1 MNRRNAV
8 LALMALGSATFAAL
22 AQQPGKV
29 WRVGVLA
36 LRARPASLD
45 LDYVGAFARTMRD
58 LGYSEGKN
66 LAIEWRFAEGRI
78 ELLPEL
84 AAELVQLKVD
94 VILANGTRPTGAAQ
108 KATSTIPIVMGNV
121 SDPVHQG
128 FVESLARPGRNIT
141 GLATITYEV
150 GGKYL
155 ELLLAMAPKV
165 SRVAFLSEFR
175 GTNPMALKNIQAA
188 GQRVGV
194 TILPHEAL
202 SLQEIESVFSAMRK
216 QNAQGLIIA
225 STPIFYQQRRRI
237 AELALAHR
245 MPYVASYREY
255 TEAGGLVSYG
265 PSLGE
270 NYRRAATFVDKIF
283 KGAKPADLP
292 VEQPTTFELVIN
304 RMTAKALGLAIPK
317 SLLISADTVIE

>member
-1 MNRRNAV
+1 
-8 LALMALGSATFAAL
+8 
-22 AQQPGKV
+22 
-29 WRVGVLA
+29 
-36 LRARPASLD
+36 
-45 LDYVGAFARTMRD
+45 
-58 LGYSEGKN
+58 
-66 LAIEWRFAEGRI
+66 
-78 ELLPEL
+78 
-84 AAELVQLKVD
+84 
-94 VILANGTRPTGAAQ
+94 
-108 KATSTIPIVMGNV
+108 
-121 SDPVHQG
+121 
-128 FVESLARPGRNIT
+128 VESLARPGRNIT